1 MSELREKFEH
11 TKDEKIEEVLEQI
24 GKSGEKRFVNTTI
37 YSDEDIRNFLYYSS
51 KILKTPEL
59 STELQYL
66 VNQPGSSKMNDDYP
80 SIFDYQE
87 IPKEKLVLASW
98 YSGENETDAFKR
110 TETHYIINERK
121 KINAIITFRDE
132 KISKDFL
139 YILVSGRFASKDEES
154 LPVFWDPIRIHCRC
168 LRDIILYILDDTDL
182 KKLGIEFQSSSETT
196 PAPTVESEGSNESK
210 ESD

>member
-24 GKSGEKRFVNTTI
+24 AKTGEKRFVNTSI

-51 KILKTPEL
+51 RILKSPEL
-59 STELQYL
+59 NLELQYL
-66 VNQPGSSKMNDDYP
+66 VNQVGSSKMNEDYP

-87 IPKEKLVLASW
+87 IAKEKLVLASW
-98 YSGENETDAFKR
+98 YSGEKEEEAFRR
-110 TETHYIINERK
+110 TETHYIINEPK

-139 YILVSGRFASKDEES
+139 YLLVTGRFASADENS
-154 LPVFWDPIRIHCRC
+154 LPVFWEPVRVHCKC
-168 LRDIILYILDDTDL
+168 LRDIVLYILSDDDN
-182 KKLGIEFQSSSETT
+182 KKLGIEFQANTE
-196 PAPTVESEGSNESK
+196 EDK
-210 ESD
+210 K